1 MNELGNRVFHV
12 HERGIHIERDRS
24 APPDVRNWSERR
36 GG

>member
-1 MNELGNRVFHV
+1 VDAAIMSFYV
-12 HERGIHIERDRS
+12 HERGIHIESDRS